1 MKTKQYDEMAGY
13 RRLAEAVVRQ
23 AVHDYK
29 WALKRLQKH
38 PREEKARYRK
48 ADCERFFEKEI
59 GTYSDLDGSWIVKMV
74 RNHALKAGGD
84 ELNKDIFDRYK
95 PNKKR
100 REILENQLATLYGRL
115 EEVPVV
121 QGKVTG
127 SSPDY
132 PYIECHVTVPMED
145 PDAAAPIRKRIQ
157 AKETEKAKIEKEML
171 EVESHIACMQEGIE
185 KDIFEMVY
193 LDEMTQEDV
202 ADTIGYTQARVS
214 QIIKNVIEGD
224 RKKDL

>member
-23 AVHDYK
+23 AVHDYR

-48 ADCERFFEKEI
+48 AECERFFEKEI

-74 RNHALKAGGD
+74 RNRVLKAGGD
-84 ELNKDIFDRYK
+84 VLNKKLFDRYK
-95 PNKKR
+95 SNRKR
-100 REILENQLATLYGRL
+100 RDSLGLQIENLQERL
-115 EEVPVV
+115 EKVPVV
-121 QGKVTG
+121 QGKVAG
-127 SSPDY
+127 SSQDY

-145 PDAAAPIRKRIQ
+145 PDAAAPIRERIRE
-157 AKETEKAKIEKEML
+157 KEAEKAKVEKEML
-171 EVESHIACMQEGIE
+171 EVESFIACMLEGRE

-193 LDEMTQEDV
+193 LDEMTQEEV
-202 ADTIGYTQARVS
+202 ADTIGYTQSMISKIISSR
-214 QIIKNVIEGD
+214 IKNS
-224 RKKDL
+224 